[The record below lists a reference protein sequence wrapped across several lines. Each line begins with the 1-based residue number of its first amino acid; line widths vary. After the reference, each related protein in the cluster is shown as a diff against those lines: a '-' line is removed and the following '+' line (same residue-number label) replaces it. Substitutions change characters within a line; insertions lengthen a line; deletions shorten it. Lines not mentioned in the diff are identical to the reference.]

1 MEEERKTK
9 QKTKKHAKKL
19 VLPTTRDNYYCEKER
34 KRQERVTV
42 GKKG

>member
-34 KRQERVTV
+34 KRQERVAV